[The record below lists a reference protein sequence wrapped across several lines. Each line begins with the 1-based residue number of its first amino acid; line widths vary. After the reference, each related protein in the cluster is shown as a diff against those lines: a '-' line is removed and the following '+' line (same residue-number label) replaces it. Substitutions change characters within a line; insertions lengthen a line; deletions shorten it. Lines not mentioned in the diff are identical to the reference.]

1 MKSMLEFQAQ
11 QQQQQQL
18 QLTGFKHSPGSPKT
32 SARVVPEGLPVSP
45 LTLNAKKRCGWITS
59 QSGEYVSFYSL
70 HHISPLCLFFRFLA

>member
-11 QQQQQQL
+11 QQQQQQQL
-18 QLTGFKHSPGSPKT
+18 QMTGFKHSPGSPKT

-59 QSGEYVSFYSL
+59 QSGEYVSFYFSPPHLSSL
-70 HHISPLCLFFRFLA
+70 SVF